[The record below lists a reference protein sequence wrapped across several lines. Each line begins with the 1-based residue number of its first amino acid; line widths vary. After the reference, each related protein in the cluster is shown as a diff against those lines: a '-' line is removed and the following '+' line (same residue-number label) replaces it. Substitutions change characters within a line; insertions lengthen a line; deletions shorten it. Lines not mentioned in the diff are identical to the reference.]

1 MFLSGHVVPR
11 AGRAAT
17 PDRRARGPNRRAAP
31 FRPRFGSSRE
41 ASRRGAA
48 ADAPSDPG
56 LPEGAA
62 AGSVERVS
70 RPGALGFEAVCKLLV
85 QARVLSAEHAREAL
99 IREER
104 ERARLIR
111 ARAGRPQRH
120 PRGALDAVIHPAE
133 VIAAMELPH
142 AGNPEG
148 KVGEK
153 TVMEVVARAANLPFV
168 ELDPLKIDAKLAPQL
183 ISRPFAR
190 RHTALVIAA
199 EEGSVTVAVADPYD
213 RGLVDDL
220 VQYVKRRPTLVVST
234 PSDIQRL
241 ITDFY
246 GFRVAVAGA
255 EEQAQGLVD
264 IGNLERYV
272 KLKRVEDIEANDQ
285 HVVNAVEYL
294 LHYALD
300 QRASDIHIEPQREQS
315 VVRMRIDGVLHKVHT
330 LPKVVHPAV
339 LSRIKMLARM
349 DIAERRRPQ
358 DGRIKT
364 ERGQREVELRVS
376 TISVAFGE
384 KMVIRVF
391 DPENVLRDLGELGMT
406 EPQLE
411 AARAFFGRPNGL
423 VLVTGPTGSGKTSSL
438 YAALRMI
445 ASPELNVVT
454 IEDPIEIVLDSL
466 NQVSV
471 DKRIGLGFAE
481 ALRHVLRQD
490 PDVVMVGEVRDEET
504 AQIATQAALT
514 GHLVLATLHTNDS
527 ATAITRLIELGVD
540 PFILSS
546 TLVGVVAQRLV
557 RLVCAGCRVD
567 TFLTTDQMSMLGLDV
582 DALAAAGQ
590 EPQLMVAAGEGCV
603 KCRGT
608 GLLRRTGVFEVLVVD
623 DKIRKLV
630 IARAGSREILN
641 QAKNDGLMTLREA
654 ALRKLGKGLTTFEE
668 VLRVTVEE

>member
-1 MFLSGHVVPR
+1 M
-11 AGRAAT
+11 
-17 PDRRARGPNRRAAP
+17 
-31 FRPRFGSSRE
+31 GS
-41 ASRRGAA
+41 
-48 ADAPSDPG
+48 
-56 LPEGAA
+56 LT
-62 AGSVERVS
+62 SVA
-70 RPGALGFEAVCKLLV
+70 GALTFETVCELLV
-85 QARVLSAEHAREAL
+85 AAKVLGPEHARDV
-99 IREER
+99 IVRGER
-104 ERARLIR
+104 ERARIVR
-111 ARAGRPQRH
+111 NRIGRPQA
-120 PRGALDAVIHPAE
+120 GQKNSAEAVVHPAE
-133 VIAAMELPH
+133 VIAAMEIPLH
-142 AGNPEG
+142 GNPEA
-148 KVGEK
+148 KINEK
-153 TVMEVVARAANLPFV
+153 MVMEVIAHAAKLPFV
-168 ELDPLKIDAKLAPQL
+168 DLDPLKIDAKLAPQFL
-183 ISRPFAR
+183 SRPFAR
-190 RHTALVIAA
+190 KNTALIIAA
-199 EEGSVTVAVADPYD
+199 DDNTVTVAVADPSN

-220 VQYVKRRPTLVVST
+220 VQYVKRRPVLVIST

-255 EEQAQGLVD
+255 EEQVAGGVD

-300 QRASDIHIEPQREQS
+300 QRASDVHIEPQREQS
-315 VVRMRIDGVLHKVHT
+315 VVRMRIDGVLHRVHT

-364 ERGQREVELRVS
+364 ARGQREVELRVS

-391 DPENVLRDLGELGMT
+391 DPENVMRDLGELGMT
-406 EPQLE
+406 DSQLKL
-411 AARAFFGRPNGL
+411 AQGFLARPNGL

-438 YAALRMI
+438 YSALKSI
-445 ASPELNVVT
+445 ASPEINIVT
-454 IEDPIEIVLDSL
+454 IEDPIEIVLDQL
-466 NQVSV
+466 NQVAV
-471 DKRIGLGFAE
+471 QPKIGLTFAE

-490 PDVVMVGEVRDEET
+490 PDVVMVGEVRDEDT

-527 ATAITRLIELGVD
+527 PTAITRMLELGVD

-557 RLVCAGCRVD
+557 RLVCADCRIE
-567 TFLTTDQMSMLGLDV
+567 TFLTPDQMSLLGMDV
-582 DALAAAGQ
+582 DALVEAGQ
-590 EPQLMVAAGEGCV
+590 TPQLMVAVGEGCV

-608 GLLRRTGVFEVLVVD
+608 GLLRRTGVFEVLAVD

-630 IARAGSREILN
+630 VARSGAREIMN
-641 QAKNDGLMTLREA
+641 QARIDGMVTLREA
-654 ALRKLGKGLTTFEE
+654 ALRKLGKGFTTVEE

>member
-1 MFLSGHVVPR
+1 V
-11 AGRAAT
+11 
-17 PDRRARGPNRRAAP
+17 
-31 FRPRFGSSRE
+31 E
-41 ASRRGAA
+41 ASLLN
-48 ADAPSDPG
+48 AD
-56 LPEGAA
+56 
-62 AGSVERVS
+62 
-70 RPGALGFEAVCKLLV
+70 
-85 QARVLSAEHAREAL
+85 QARDAVVRED
-99 IREER
+99 R

-111 ARAGRPQRH
+111 QRATRPNPGR
-120 PRGALDAVIHPAE
+120 GSGFTGTTKDTVIHPAE
-133 VIAAMELPH
+133 VLVAMDIVVSQN
-142 AGNPEG
+142 ASGEG
-148 KVGEK
+148 VKLTEK
-153 TVMEVVARAANLPFV
+153 MVMEVIARAAKLPYV
-168 ELDPLKIDAKLAPQL
+168 DLDPLKIDAKLAPQVL
-183 ISRPFAR
+183 SRPFAR

-199 EEGSVTVAVADPYD
+199 TESSVTVAVADPYN
-213 RGLVDDL
+213 RSLVDDL
-220 VQYVKRRPTLVVST
+220 VQIVKVRPVLVVST
-234 PSDIQRL
+234 PSEIQRL

-246 GFRVAVAGA
+246 GFRVAVAAA
-255 EEQAQGLVD
+255 EEQVQGGVD

-330 LPKVVHPAV
+330 LPKVVHAAV

-364 ERGQREVELRVS
+364 SRNQREVELRVS

-391 DPENVLRDLGELGMT
+391 DPDNVLRDLGELGMT
-406 EPQLE
+406 EAQLE
-411 AARAFFGRPNGL
+411 ISRTFFARPNGL
-423 VLVTGPTGSGKTSSL
+423 ILVTGPTGSGKTSSL
-438 YAALRMI
+438 YAALRGI
-445 ASPELNVVT
+445 ASPEINVVT
-454 IEDPIEIVLDSL
+454 IEDPIEIVLDAL
-466 NQVSV
+466 NQVAV
-471 DKRIGLGFAE
+471 QPKIGLSFAE

-490 PDVVMVGEVRDEET
+490 PDVVMVGEVRDEDT

-527 ATAITRLIELGVD
+527 PTAITRMLELGVD

-557 RLVCAGCRVD
+557 RLVCVDCRVD
-567 TFLTTDQMSMLGLDV
+567 TFLTVDQMSMLGLDV

-590 EPQLMVAAGEGCV
+590 APQIMVAAGEGCV

-623 DKIRKLV
+623 DKIRKLI
-630 IARAGSREILN
+630 IAKAGAKEILT
-641 QAKNDGLMTLREA
+641 QARNDGLMTLREA
-654 ALRKLGKGLTTFEE
+654 ALKKLGKGLTTFEE
-668 VLRVTVEE
+668 VLRVTVED